1 MDMKKIISKLI
12 LVAAAWFAFADY
24 NSFNIPDSAEIR
36 RTIVDSWLTPDLETL
51 RGYKEQFKD
60 NRIGTT
66 FQIRLEEDDNEF
78 CVVVA
83 PRSEIDI
90 NMINGDSVKKVRA
103 AVYPK
108 GAAGSWILFRSKNK
122 GQPLRIQYFFNQDAD
137 VYVQFR
143 PEGRKTFADLVVCDS
158 YAAKS
163 VLVGVPFENL
173 YTSSFET
180 IKKWT
185 QKSLPWDKVTVVRD
199 QYPNNM
205 IMAGTILSNL
215 DTFTFADD
223 ACYDER
229 GKLKSIFTGKDVA
242 IRDDE
247 GNIISA
253 EDLKKRHFLS
263 GAGFVKWVIDG
274 IVEPYRGYGTEI
286 DTLTQP
292 TLEFNSVG
300 KNGVISQQWNLTFS
314 LDWCRN
320 LATQAYA
327 IRSSREGDYRS
338 AGLDVKYDYFAEE
351 VVNGQL
357 VNSAGYIKNTG
368 YNVSKI
374 KSLLYVLAVTEPD
387 WFYLGAIRQGSSIKP
402 DELVFNNC
410 VLFFPYF
417 DKNGKFGC
425 FIFEQGEEI
434 TLDKFLEKYNG
445 SYVHLERVK
454 STEAFFPYEKK

>member
-1 MDMKKIISKLI
+1 MKKIISKLI
-12 LVAAAWFAFADY
+12 LAAAAWFAFADY
-24 NSFNIPDSAEIR
+24 NSLNIPDSAEIR

-66 FQIRLEEDDNEF
+66 FQIRLEEDDDEF

-122 GQPLRIQYFFNQDAD
+122 GQPVRIQYFFNQDAD

-158 YAAKS
+158 YAARS
-163 VLVGVPFENL
+163 VLVGVPFEKL

-180 IKKWT
+180 VKKWT
-185 QKSLPWDKVTVVRD
+185 EKSLPWDKVTVVRN

-205 IMAGTILSNL
+205 VMAGTILSNL

-223 ACYDER
+223 ACYDEH
-229 GKLKSIFTGKDVA
+229 GKLKSIFTGKDVC

-286 DTLTQP
+286 DFLTQP

-338 AGLDVKYDYFAEE
+338 AGLDVNYDYFAEE
-351 VVNGQL
+351 IVNGQL
-357 VNSAGYIKNTG
+357 VNSAGYIRNTG
-368 YNVSKI
+368 YNVSRI

-387 WFYLGAIRQGSSIKP
+387 WFYLGAMRQGSSIKP

-434 TLDKFLEKYNG
+434 TLDKFIEKYNG

>member
-229 GKLKSIFTGKDVA
+229 GKLKSIFTGKDVS

-247 GNIISA
+247 GNLISA
-253 EDLKKRHFLS
+253 DDLKKRHFLS